1 MDGGI
6 YRDPA
11 AHGILLWSDG
21 PQRRVHAGKY
31 PGDRFLRAFKGA
43 VAVLTSRGCQ
53 HGDLSDP
60 RISAGADLK
69 KAPYRKRK
77 LCGVYLYPSDVDELP
92 FKNHGVADPA

>member
-11 AHGILLWSDG
+11 AHGILLRSDG
-21 PQRRVHAGKY
+21 PQRRVYAGKY
-31 PGDRFLRAFKGA
+31 PGDRLLRALKGA
-43 VAVLTSRGCQ
+43 VAFPASRGCQ
-53 HGDLSDP
+53 HCDLSDP
-60 RISAGADLK
+60 RISTGADLT

-92 FKNHGVADPA
+92 FKNHGVADSA